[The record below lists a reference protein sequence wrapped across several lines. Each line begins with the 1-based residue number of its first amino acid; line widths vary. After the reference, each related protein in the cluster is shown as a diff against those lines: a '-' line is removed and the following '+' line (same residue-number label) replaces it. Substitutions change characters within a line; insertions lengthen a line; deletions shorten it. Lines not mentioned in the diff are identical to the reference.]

1 MKHTL
6 FLALALFFA
15 PLLGGCQAFGIGEP
29 DPTWVEYEMSAASE
43 NVLWQV
49 VCRSLES
56 RRYPL
61 GAGLDPDRLIAQ
73 TGWLRSLAPFKGR
86 GYQVRAI
93 VEIEPREGDL
103 FFIRIRVQ
111 RQNNEALVNP
121 ADPRYAEWVWVPDDE
136 TEAKILM
143 RHIRTYLDTDIE
155 LGDSIQ

>member
-1 MKHTL
+1 MKNALLLT
-6 FLALALFFA
+6 LALCFA
-15 PLLGGCQAFGIGEP
+15 PLLGGCQLFGASEP
-29 DPTWVEYEMSAASE
+29 DPTWVEHELTAASE

-93 VEIEPREGDL
+93 VEIEPREGDR
-103 FFIRIRVQ
+103 FHIRIRVQ
-111 RQNNEALVNP
+111 RQNNAALVNP
-121 ADPRYAEWVWVPDDE
+121 ADPRYAEWEWVEDDE

-143 RHIRTYLDTDIE
+143 RHIRTYLDTEIE
-155 LGDSIQ
+155 LGGGA